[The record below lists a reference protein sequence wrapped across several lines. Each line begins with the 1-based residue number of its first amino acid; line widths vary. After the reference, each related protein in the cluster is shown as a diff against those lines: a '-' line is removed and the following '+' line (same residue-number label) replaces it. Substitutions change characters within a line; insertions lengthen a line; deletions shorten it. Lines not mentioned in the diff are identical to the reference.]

1 MIQVMRIGKI
11 EIFPFDNGRG
21 KIRIVLRWGFPTGKV
36 GGNVPSVIILFESG
50 KPPHLIKRRRQ
61 NRLFFRLKIHFFEN
75 STLKSGCRWK

>member
-36 GGNVPSVIILFESG
+36 AWR
-50 KPPHLIKRRRQ
+50 KPALSCSNQANHR
-61 NRLFFRLKIHFFEN
+61 
-75 STLKSGCRWK
+75 T